1 MEVQLCINGDAVLT
15 VGHKSFVVS
24 CEILKIA
31 SGYFNMLLSSEV
43 QQSQLLAKRH
53 ITLRDDDPEA
63 MDIML
68 SILHYRFRDDDHTLT
83 PEMLLKVAQHS
94 NKYGCNEALYP
105 WATKWMQIVSEG
117 MSIKEYDCLLTA
129 AHSFGAEERLRR
141 ISVVAIRNL
150 PPNFLALEQD
160 LQLPRTLKSEP
171 GPCSGEALGTDYD
184 PDQIAKGMKETG
196 DTIRDAIESVHGHAL
211 GSEEM
216 PPMPKLGSAAPNM
229 YSSHTE
235 RRLLQSSSV
244 SGPLAD

>member
-31 SGYFNMLLSSEV
+31 SGYFNILLSSEV

-160 LQLPRTLKSEP
+160 LQLPRTLKN
-171 GPCSGEALGTDYD
+171 
-184 PDQIAKGMKETG
+184 QIAKGMKETG